1 MARVLSVTSSRINAS
16 ARRIS
21 RECQR
26 VSLWIASHTLPATV
40 FPKGVTINLP
50 ENAFACY
57 VVFDGRDGH
66 SFPID
71 MNGNEVRTWP
81 HSGFPSEI
89 IDPAV
94 NGGRKGHVFLQKEND
109 EFEN

>member
-1 MARVLSVTSSRINAS
+1 MRSRATSS
-16 ARRIS
+16 
-21 RECQR
+21 
-26 VSLWIASHTLPATV
+26 LT
-40 FPKGVTINLP
+40 
-50 ENAFACY
+50 
-57 VVFDGRDGH
+57 GRDGH

-94 NGGRKGHVFLQKEND
+94 NGGRKGHVFLQKEKR
-109 EFEN
+109 